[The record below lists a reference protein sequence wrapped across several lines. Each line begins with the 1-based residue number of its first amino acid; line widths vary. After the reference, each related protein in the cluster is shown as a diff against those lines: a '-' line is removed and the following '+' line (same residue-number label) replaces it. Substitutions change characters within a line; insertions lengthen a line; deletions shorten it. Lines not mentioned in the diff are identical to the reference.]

1 MRPTAPNHGAL
12 EMHFE
17 HSPSGPTLLRHLYRK
32 APTIV
37 QQALYFDEQ
46 LPHLPC
52 VYILSSGGPNIEGDR
67 YSVEV
72 ELADG
77 AMAHISTGAATQI
90 GTMER
95 GEVETKQ
102 RFRLGQRA
110 YLEWMPKELIPCS
123 GARYNST
130 TEITIHPSAALFYS
144 EVVACGRLH
153 SGECF
158 DYESLS
164 LSVQLATTSGRVFAR
179 EAVRLEPQFRPPSEW
194 ALMCNFTHFATAII
208 VAPNEITTQLYS
220 QILPISE
227 CNLRLSVARMVDGR
241 GLIVR
246 FLGQSS
252 QQLSAELRKV
262 CSRLRIA
269 VKGVPL
275 PDEFAWR

>member
-1 MRPTAPNHGAL
+1 MRPTAPNHGVV

-90 GTMER
+90 GTMEG

-179 EAVRLEPQFRPPSEW
+179 DAVRLEPQFRAPSEW

-208 VAPNEITTQLYS
+208 VAPSEITTQLYS

-227 CNLRLSVARMVDGR
+227 CNLRLSVARMVEGR